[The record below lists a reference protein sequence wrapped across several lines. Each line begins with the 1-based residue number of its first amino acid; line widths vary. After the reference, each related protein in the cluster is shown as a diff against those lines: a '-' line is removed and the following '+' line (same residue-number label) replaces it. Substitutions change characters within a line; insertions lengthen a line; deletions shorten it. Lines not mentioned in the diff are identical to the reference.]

1 MTPSEL
7 QTTVRR
13 AGDAAVIDMRGEI
26 DGGADAAMDAAYAT
40 AQHEQT
46 ATIVLNFEAVD
57 YINSTGIAVIVGL
70 LSRARRDGRAVTACG
85 LVDHYREIFE
95 ITRLADFMPIFDNE
109 AGAVGGCDREDGVNG
124 NHDTGRQ
131 A

>member
-26 DGGADAAMDAAYAT
+26 DGGADAALDAAYAT

-109 AGAVGGCDREDGVNG
+109 AGAVGDVTAR
-124 NHDTGRQ
+124 T